1 MMKHHDPKQLGEERV
16 YVAMRS
22 GHDPT
27 EREVTASKKAE
38 IKEELCFLT
47 GSLASAQQAFF
58 V

>member
-1 MMKHHDPKQLGEERV
+1 
-16 YVAMRS
+16 MRS